1 MNHVKNYK
9 LFLEEMNPNTPQNY
23 LNSLSKKTKPKLN
36 TNQNNKNQQNKIDP
50 DSVDNKFRGLEEQK
64 AKILAQQ
71 NIIGNDLTALKPETA
86 KTVVKDYEDEIIN
99 FDNTLKDVRQDV
111 DNIDKSVKKAK
122 IIKPIINPAREKN
135 F

>member
-1 MNHVKNYK
+1 MKHISSYK
-9 LFLEEMNPNTPQNY
+9 LFVEENTNPNTPQGY
-23 LNSLSKKTKPKLN
+23 LNSLSKKPNLN
-36 TNQNNKNQQNKIDP
+36 QHQKQNKQNDVDP
-50 DSVDNKFRGLEEQK
+50 NSIDNKFRNLEDQK

-86 KTVVKDYEDEIIN
+86 KTVVKDYEEEVSN

-111 DNIDKSVKKAK
+111 DNIDKTVKKAK
-122 IIKPIINPAREKN
+122 ISKPIIEPAREKN